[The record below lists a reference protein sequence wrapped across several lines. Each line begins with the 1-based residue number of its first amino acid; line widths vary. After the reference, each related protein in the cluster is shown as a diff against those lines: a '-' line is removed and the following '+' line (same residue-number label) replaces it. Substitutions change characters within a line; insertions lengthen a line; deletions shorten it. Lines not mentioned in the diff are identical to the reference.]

1 MPDMPNWLL
10 LLVGLAATVVVARIV
25 LRMAARWWLWI
36 VGAVLLVAVLQAGTL
51 TNLLS

>member
-25 LRMAARWWLWI
+25 LRLMARWWLWI
-36 VGAVLLVAVLQAGTL
+36 VGAVLLVAVLQAGAL